1 MILTNAQRAA
11 LQRAKAT
18 AVNVLPK
25 LELLEAMAGVADHWR
40 ERVNELKARREF
52 AVRLADAAL
61 SFDDS
66 VGGK

>member
-1 MILTNAQRAA
+1 MILTSAQRAA

-25 LELLEAMAGVADHWR
+25 LELLEAMAAVSEAWR
-40 ERVNELKARREF
+40 ERVAELKTRREF

-66 VGGK
+66 AAGR